1 MNKIIGVSLMDS
13 RKPAEAE
20 PLGQKPIADLREWL
34 ARVEEIGELTRVS
47 QPVDRDEEMSAI
59 SYLVAKQQPSPAVLF
74 ERPRGFDKSPIGAK
88 MLWNILGPSV
98 KRVALTLEEPA
109 DTPTVELIRRVK
121 DKLKRRLPP
130 REVPAGQAPI
140 YQNTITGKSI
150 DLNQLP
156 IPRHWPLDGGRY
168 AGTGDAVI
176 TRDPDSGY
184 LNVGT
189 YRMMVQ
195 GKAQVGLYLSPGKD
209 ARLHITRAWQQ
220 GKPINV
226 AAAWGIDPLFML
238 VGSQTFPKNVS
249 EYEYAGGIKGEPIPV
264 VRGKTTD
271 LLIPANA
278 ELVIE
283 GVIRP
288 NSVKA
293 EGPFGEFP
301 GYYGRPEAGCP
312 LVDITAVHY
321 RSRPILTNALMADY
335 PSCEQSGFFSVIRSA
350 KIWDDLD
357 KLGIPGIQGV
367 YAHPAA
373 AGGFGMTV
381 ISLEQRYAGH
391 AAQAL
396 ALAAQVPGGAVALAG
411 GEPGVVAQ
419 ADGAFQ
425 QFALAG
431 FQAAQV
437 MNSPDDSL
445 IIAKLQRISD
455 VRFFQNFLFH
465 TFHEESDHIS
475 SRDGIESIEVTEIF
489 SLDDRRDTH
498 VFALGSET
506 PDILVFRAFDK
517 GPLILPL
524 FYLRNLAT
532 VDGASVAGFIPDI
545 KRLDLFFVHDG
556 SALKDSFLKISDR
569 MDTSL
574 IHAREDSVCSI
585 FLAAPSR
592 VRMDGQFV
600 KCFPAGPHEIL
611 RMSDGNGMVPPDG
624 DGLEILR
631 SHDRSSTP
639 PSKSSHL

>member
-1 MNKIIGVSLMDS
+1 MNKIVDVPLMGS
-13 RKPAEAE
+13 RKPEAAKAIGE
-20 PLGQKPIADLREWL
+20 KPIADLREWL
-34 ARVEEIGELTRVS
+34 SRVEEIGELTRIS

-74 ERPRGFDKSPIGAK
+74 ERPKGFDKSPIGAK
-88 MLWNILGPSV
+88 MLWNVIGPSV

-109 DTPTVELIRRVK
+109 DTPTVEMIRRTK

-130 REVPAGQAPI
+130 NEVSADQAPI
-140 YQNTITGKSI
+140 YQNTITGKNI
-150 DLNQLP
+150 DLNLLP

-195 GKAQVGLYLSPGKD
+195 GKSQVGLYLSPGKD

-249 EYEYAGGIKGEPIPV
+249 EYEYAGGIKGQPIPV
-264 VRGKTTD
+264 VRGKKSD

-283 GVIRP
+283 GIIRP
-288 NSVKA
+288 NSVKS

-321 RSRPILTNALMADY
+321 RSQPILTNALMADY

-357 KLGIPGIQGV
+357 KLGIPGIHGV

-381 ISLEQRYAGH
+381 ISFEQRYAGH
-391 AAQAL
+391 AAQVL
-396 ALAAQVPGGAVALAG
+396 ALAAQVPGGAYYTKWIIAVDEDVDPTDMDQVIWAMASRCNPIDDIDILRNTWSTWLDPTQNPPEKRPYGSKALINACKEHRHLPVFSKRTTLRKKVYDQVAARWTELGLPGQIPPVRAFEAENKATYHEVG
-411 GEPGVVAQ
+411 GFEPGRQ
-419 ADGAFQ
+419 PGEKK
-425 QFALAG
+425 
-431 FQAAQV
+431 
-437 MNSPDDSL
+437 P
-445 IIAKLQRISD
+445 
-455 VRFFQNFLFH
+455 
-465 TFHEESDHIS
+465 
-475 SRDGIESIEVTEIF
+475 
-489 SLDDRRDTH
+489 
-498 VFALGSET
+498 
-506 PDILVFRAFDK
+506 
-517 GPLILPL
+517 
-524 FYLRNLAT
+524 
-532 VDGASVAGFIPDI
+532 AS
-545 KRLDLFFVHDG
+545 K
-556 SALKDSFLKISDR
+556 KNKN
-569 MDTSL
+569 
-574 IHAREDSVCSI
+574 
-585 FLAAPSR
+585 
-592 VRMDGQFV
+592 
-600 KCFPAGPHEIL
+600 K
-611 RMSDGNGMVPPDG
+611 
-624 DGLEILR
+624 
-631 SHDRSSTP
+631 
-639 PSKSSHL
+639 K

>member
-1 MNKIIGVSLMDS
+1 MQMNKIVDVPLMGS
-13 RKPAEAE
+13 RKPEAAKAISE
-20 PLGQKPIADLREWL
+20 KPIADLREWL
-34 ARVEEIGELTRVS
+34 SRVEEIGELTRIS

-74 ERPRGFDKSPIGAK
+74 ERPKGFDKSPIGAK
-88 MLWNILGPSV
+88 MLWNVIGPSV

-109 DTPTVELIRRVK
+109 DTPTVELIRRTK

-130 REVPAGQAPI
+130 NEVSADQAPI
-140 YQNTITGKSI
+140 YQNTITGKNI
-150 DLNQLP
+150 DLNLLP

-184 LNVGT
+184 LNIGT

-195 GKAQVGLYLSPGKD
+195 GKSQVGLYLSPGKD

-249 EYEYAGGIKGEPIPV
+249 EYEYAGGIKGQPIPV
-264 VRGKTTD
+264 VRGKKSD

-283 GVIRP
+283 GIIRP
-288 NSVKA
+288 NSVKS

-321 RSRPILTNALMADY
+321 RSQPILTNALMADY

-357 KLGIPGIQGV
+357 KLGIPGIHGV

-381 ISLEQRYAGH
+381 ISFEQRYAGH
-391 AAQAL
+391 AAQVL
-396 ALAAQVPGGAVALAG
+396 ALAAQVPGGAYYTKWIIAVDEDVDPTDMDQVIWAMASRCNPIDDIDILRNTWSTWLDPTQNPPEKRPYGSKALINACKEHRHLPVFSKRTTLRKKVYDQVAARWTELGLPGQIPTVRAFEAENKVTYHEVG
-411 GEPGVVAQ
+411 GFEPGRQ
-419 ADGAFQ
+419 PGEKK
-425 QFALAG
+425 
-431 FQAAQV
+431 
-437 MNSPDDSL
+437 P
-445 IIAKLQRISD
+445 
-455 VRFFQNFLFH
+455 
-465 TFHEESDHIS
+465 
-475 SRDGIESIEVTEIF
+475 
-489 SLDDRRDTH
+489 
-498 VFALGSET
+498 
-506 PDILVFRAFDK
+506 
-517 GPLILPL
+517 
-524 FYLRNLAT
+524 
-532 VDGASVAGFIPDI
+532 AS
-545 KRLDLFFVHDG
+545 K
-556 SALKDSFLKISDR
+556 KNKN
-569 MDTSL
+569 
-574 IHAREDSVCSI
+574 
-585 FLAAPSR
+585 
-592 VRMDGQFV
+592 
-600 KCFPAGPHEIL
+600 K
-611 RMSDGNGMVPPDG
+611 
-624 DGLEILR
+624 
-631 SHDRSSTP
+631 
-639 PSKSSHL
+639 K

>member
-1 MNKIIGVSLMDS
+1 MDKIVDVPLMGS
-13 RKPAEAE
+13 RKPDAAKAIGE
-20 PLGQKPIADLREWL
+20 KPIADLREWL
-34 ARVEEIGELTRVS
+34 SRVEEIGELTRVS
-47 QPVDRDEEMSAI
+47 QSVDRDEEMSAI

-74 ERPRGFDKSPIGAK
+74 ERPRGFDKSPIGARL
-88 MLWNILGPSV
+88 LWNILGPSV

-109 DTPTVELIRRVK
+109 DTPTVELILRVK
-121 DKLKRRLPP
+121 DKLKRRLRP
-130 REVPAGQAPI
+130 REVSAKQAPI
-140 YQNTITGKSI
+140 YENTITGKNI

-184 LNVGT
+184 LNIGT

-195 GKAQVGLYLSPGKD
+195 GKSQVGLYLSPGKD

-249 EYEYAGGIKGEPIPV
+249 EYEYAGGIKGQPVPV

-283 GVIRP
+283 GIIRP

-312 LVDITAVHY
+312 LVDIAAVHY
-321 RSRPILTNALMADY
+321 RSQPILTNALMADY

-357 KLGIPGIQGV
+357 KLGIPGIHGV

-381 ISLEQRYAGH
+381 ISLEQRHAGH
-391 AAQAL
+391 AAQVL
-396 ALAAQVPGGAVALAG
+396 ALAAQVPGGAYYTKWIIAVDEDVDPTDMDQVIWAMASRCNPIDDIDILRNTWSTWLDPTQNPPGKRPYGSKALINACKEHRHLPVFSKRTTLRKKVYDQVAARWSELGLPGHAPTVRAFEADNKVTYHEVG
-411 GEPGVVAQ
+411 GFEPGRQ
-419 ADGAFQ
+419 PGEKE
-425 QFALAG
+425 
-431 FQAAQV
+431 AA
-437 MNSPDDSL
+437 S
-445 IIAKLQRISD
+445 KK
-455 VRFFQNFLFH
+455 
-465 TFHEESDHIS
+465 
-475 SRDGIESIEVTEIF
+475 
-489 SLDDRRDTH
+489 
-498 VFALGSET
+498 
-506 PDILVFRAFDK
+506 K
-517 GPLILPL
+517 G
-524 FYLRNLAT
+524 
-532 VDGASVAGFIPDI
+532 
-545 KRLDLFFVHDG
+545 K
-556 SALKDSFLKISDR
+556 KK
-569 MDTSL
+569 
-574 IHAREDSVCSI
+574 
-585 FLAAPSR
+585 
-592 VRMDGQFV
+592 
-600 KCFPAGPHEIL
+600 
-611 RMSDGNGMVPPDG
+611 
-624 DGLEILR
+624 
-631 SHDRSSTP
+631 
-639 PSKSSHL
+639 

>member
-1 MNKIIGVSLMDS
+1 MNKTVDVALTSS
-13 RKPAEAE
+13 RKSKTVKGERPV
-20 PLGQKPIADLREWL
+20 ADLREWL
-34 ARVEEIGELTRVS
+34 KRVEAIGELTKVN

-109 DTPTVELIRRVK
+109 DTPTVELIRRTK

-130 REVPAGQAPI
+130 YEVSAAQAPI
-140 YQNTITGKSI
+140 YQNTVTGKKI
-150 DLNQLP
+150 DLDLLP

-184 LNVGT
+184 LNIGT
-189 YRMMVQ
+189 YRMMQQ
-195 GKAQVGLYLSPGKD
+195 GKSQVGLYLSPGKD

-220 GKPINV
+220 GKPIHV

-249 EYEYAGGIKGEPIPV
+249 EYEYAGGIKGQPIPV

-283 GVIRP
+283 GIIRP
-288 NSVKA
+288 NSVRS

-312 LVDITAVHY
+312 LVDVTAVHY
-321 RSRPILTNALMADY
+321 RSQPILTNALMADY

-357 KLGIPGIQGV
+357 KLGIPGIAGV
-367 YAHPAA
+367 YSHPAA

-391 AAQAL
+391 AAQVL
-396 ALAAQVPGGAVALAG
+396 ALAAQVPGGAYYTKWIIAVDQDVDPTDMDQVIWAMASRCNPIDDIDILRNTWSTWLDPTQNPPEKRPYGSKALINACKEHRHLPVFSKRTTLRKKIYDQVAARWTELGLAG
-411 GEPGVVAQ
+411 RAPPVRAFEAENKVTYHEVGGFEPGRQ
-419 ADGAFQ
+419 PGEKKP
-425 QFALAG
+425 
-431 FQAAQV
+431 
-437 MNSPDDSL
+437 M
-445 IIAKLQRISD
+445 
-455 VRFFQNFLFH
+455 
-465 TFHEESDHIS
+465 
-475 SRDGIESIEVTEIF
+475 
-489 SLDDRRDTH
+489 
-498 VFALGSET
+498 
-506 PDILVFRAFDK
+506 DK
-517 GPLILPL
+517 A
-524 FYLRNLAT
+524 NNKK
-532 VDGASVAGFIPDI
+532 I
-545 KRLDLFFVHDG
+545 K
-556 SALKDSFLKISDR
+556 KKK
-569 MDTSL
+569 
-574 IHAREDSVCSI
+574 
-585 FLAAPSR
+585 P
-592 VRMDGQFV
+592 
-600 KCFPAGPHEIL
+600 
-611 RMSDGNGMVPPDG
+611 
-624 DGLEILR
+624 
-631 SHDRSSTP
+631 
-639 PSKSSHL
+639 